1 MMLKYDL
8 YGNSNS
14 EPNYFFFFGPIAN
27 ILLTKF
33 LYAKSSIQLKF
44 TFHFISFSVW
54 ISEGQPIA
62 SYTIHLQISFC
73 AVIFPF
79 CFHKMMIMYFY
90 FAIVIHRLSYTNVW
104 INVQCACLCVYFGIR
119 CGFCMYVCCVRLYTL
134 CYSTFFVSFCF
145 SIKFKIFVV
154 YCSVPQRRLQK
165 CKRPFGK
172 QKPQQKNVNVMDW
185 LDLQTTAPPKNLL
198 HKRLPTN
205 YVWNAKSRLTFI
217 RRRRQR
223 KRREK

>member
-1 MMLKYDL
+1 MCPSTYIQFYSKFCENAHLDAHFYISVLQTNWTYKSQLALELTQKVSMMLKYDL

-62 SYTIHLQISFC
+62 SYTILLQISFC

-79 CFHKMMIMYFY
+79 CFHKMMIIYFY

-104 INVQCACLCVYFGIR
+104 INVQCACLCV
-119 CGFCMYVCCVRLYTL
+119 
-134 CYSTFFVSFCF
+134 
-145 SIKFKIFVV
+145 
-154 YCSVPQRRLQK
+154 
-165 CKRPFGK
+165 
-172 QKPQQKNVNVMDW
+172 
-185 LDLQTTAPPKNLL
+185 
-198 HKRLPTN
+198 
-205 YVWNAKSRLTFI
+205 
-217 RRRRQR
+217 
-223 KRREK
+223 